1 MKKRVYS
8 KYMKPELRI
17 IDSSVE
23 YDLCGGPSLPYG
35 GDDGPGIAESK
46 ERDNSID
53 EEEQQEVQ
61 TSWGSLW

>member
-1 MKKRVYS
+1 MKTRVNS
-8 KYMKPELRI
+8 KYLEPELRI

-23 YDLCGGPSLPYG
+23 YDLCGGQSLSYG

-53 EEEQQEVQ
+53 EEEQHEVQ
-61 TSWGSLW
+61 TSWGTLW